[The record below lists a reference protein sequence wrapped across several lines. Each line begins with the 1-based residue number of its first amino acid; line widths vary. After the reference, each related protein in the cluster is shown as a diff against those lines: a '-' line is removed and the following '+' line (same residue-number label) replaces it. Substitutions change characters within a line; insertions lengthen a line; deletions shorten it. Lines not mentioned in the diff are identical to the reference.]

1 MTVPQVDVEEYGYF
15 ADNQRRH
22 ADDTH
27 LFEVHEPYN
36 GKLFA
41 RVAAGSRADA
51 RLAVDA
57 ASKAFAGWSGSAP
70 DEKARLFLKAA
81 EIVRRRRTEIA
92 EVLARET
99 GSTISFATFQQD
111 LRRSQNVDVRA
122 QHDRHIESSRRPA
135 SLQGRYDFIVVGAGA
150 AGSVL
155 AAELSAS
162 GAQVLVIES
171 GGPDDAPT
179 IANPSVWFYNVG
191 GPLDYH
197 LPVTPSPRLNN
208 RKFNMALGHVLG
220 GGSSINAMVWMR
232 GMQRDYD
239 GWAKNGAK
247 GWAFADVL
255 PVFKSQEDWEGGA
268 NEWRGAGGPIH
279 IRRPKDPHPTA
290 PAFIDAAREMGM
302 PILDDVNG
310 PMRPGAGYIN
320 MNIAA
325 DGTRVSAVR
334 AFLRP
339 ALSRPNL
346 TLLLNTNVVK
356 LNFKG
361 TRCVGVKLMTDGAV
375 KDIAADKEVI
385 LAAGAINSP
394 KLLMLSGV
402 GEAKALRSL
411 GIDVVENLPGVGEN
425 LQDHVL
431 VSGVVFK
438 YKGKM
443 PDRPA
448 DSNAVEAEAY
458 LSSGPSGDTDIS
470 LVLHQLP
477 VVTPEVASRFGTPPP
492 DAFTIAPALV
502 QPTSRGSVRLASN
515 NFQDAAV
522 IDGNYLGTDHDF
534 AAIVRAIEAARE
546 LGNQHAFDSLRES
559 ELIPGPKA
567 SAEEI
572 RELARLASASFGHAV
587 GTCKMGVD
595 KLAVV
600 DPELRVHGILGLR
613 VADASVMPR
622 IITGPGTNAST
633 HMIAGRAATLIL
645 G

>member
-1 MTVPQVDVEEYGYF
+1 MT
-15 ADNQRRH
+15 N
-22 ADDTH
+22 
-27 LFEVHEPYN
+27 
-36 GKLFA
+36 
-41 RVAAGSRADA
+41 
-51 RLAVDA
+51 
-57 ASKAFAGWSGSAP
+57 
-70 DEKARLFLKAA
+70 
-81 EIVRRRRTEIA
+81 
-92 EVLARET
+92 VLRE
-99 GSTISFATFQQD
+99 Q
-111 LRRSQNVDVRA
+111 
-122 QHDRHIESSRRPA
+122 
-135 SLQGRYDFIVVGAGA
+135 YDFVVVGAGA
-150 AGSVL
+150 AGAVL

-197 LPVTPSPRLNN
+197 LPVSPSPRLNN
-208 RKFNMALGHVLG
+208 RTFNMALGHVLG

-239 GWAKNGAK
+239 GWAENGAK

-268 NEWRGAGGPIH
+268 NAWRGAGGPIH
-279 IRRPKDPHPTA
+279 IRRPKHPHPTA

-310 PMRPGAGYIN
+310 PMAPGAGYIN

-325 DGTRVSAVR
+325 DGTRVSAAR

-339 ALSRPNL
+339 ALSRPHL

-375 KDIAADKEVI
+375 RDIAADKEVI
-385 LAAGAINSP
+385 LAAGTINSP

-438 YKGKM
+438 HKGKM

-458 LSSGPSGDTDIS
+458 LSSGLSDDTDIS

-477 VVTPEVASRFGTPPP
+477 VVTPEVAARFGTPPP

-502 QPTSRGSVRLASN
+502 QPTSEGSVRLASDT
-515 NFQDAAV
+515 FQDAAI
-522 IDGNYLGTDHDF
+522 IDGNYVCTDHDF

-546 LGNQHAFDSLRES
+546 LGNQHAFDSMRER

-567 SAEEI
+567 SVGEI
-572 RELARLASASFGHAV
+572 QELARLASASFGHAV

-600 DPELRVHGILGLR
+600 DPELRVHGISGLR
-613 VADASVMPR
+613 VADASVMPQ

-633 HMIAGRAATLIL
+633 HMIAGRAARLIL
-645 G
+645 R

>member
-1 MTVPQVDVEEYGYF
+1 MIDTSNEEI
-15 ADNQRRH
+15 QSH
-22 ADDTH
+22 
-27 LFEVHEPYN
+27 
-36 GKLFA
+36 
-41 RVAAGSRADA
+41 
-51 RLAVDA
+51 
-57 ASKAFAGWSGSAP
+57 
-70 DEKARLFLKAA
+70 
-81 EIVRRRRTEIA
+81 
-92 EVLARET
+92 
-99 GSTISFATFQQD
+99 
-111 LRRSQNVDVRA
+111 
-122 QHDRHIESSRRPA
+122 
-135 SLQGRYDFIVVGAGA
+135 YDFIVVGAGA
-150 AGSVL
+150 TGSVL

-179 IANPSVWFYNVG
+179 IMNPSIWFYNVG

-197 LPVTPSPRLNN
+197 LPITPLPQLSN

-220 GGSSINAMVWMR
+220 GGSSINAMVWTR
-232 GMQRDYD
+232 GMQQDFD
-239 GWAKNGAK
+239 GWAENGAK
-247 GWAFADVL
+247 GWAFVDVL
-255 PVFKSQEDWEGGA
+255 PVFKSQEDWEGGG
-268 NEWRGAGGPIH
+268 NEWRGSGGPIH

-290 PAFIDAAREMGM
+290 PAFIDAARQMGM

-325 DGTRVSAVR
+325 DGTRVSAAR
-334 AFLRP
+334 AFLHP

-356 LNFKG
+356 LNFTG
-361 TRCVGVKLMTDGAV
+361 TRCVGVKLMTDGVA

-385 LAAGAINSP
+385 LAAGTINSP

-402 GEAKALRSL
+402 GEAKALRDC
-411 GIDVVENLPGVGEN
+411 GIDLVENLPGVGAN

-431 VSGVVFK
+431 LSGVVFK

-470 LVLHQLP
+470 LVPHQLP
-477 VVTPEVASRFGTPPP
+477 VVTPEAASRFGTPPP

-502 QPTSRGSVRLASN
+502 QPTSRGSVRLASG

-522 IDGNYLGTDHDF
+522 INGNYLGTDHDF

-546 LGNQHAFDSLRES
+546 LGNQHAFDSVREI
-559 ELIPGPKA
+559 EVMPGPKA

-572 RELARLASASFGHAV
+572 RELARLGSASFGHAV
-587 GTCKMGVD
+587 GTCKLGVD

-600 DPELRVHGILGLR
+600 NPELRVHGILGLR

-622 IITGPGTNAST
+622 IITGPTNAPT
-633 HMIAGRAATLIL
+633 HMIAGRAAKLIL

>member
-1 MTVPQVDVEEYGYF
+1 MIDESNEE
-15 ADNQRRH
+15 
-22 ADDTH
+22 
-27 LFEVHEPYN
+27 
-36 GKLFA
+36 K
-41 RVAAGSRADA
+41 
-51 RLAVDA
+51 
-57 ASKAFAGWSGSAP
+57 
-70 DEKARLFLKAA
+70 
-81 EIVRRRRTEIA
+81 
-92 EVLARET
+92 
-99 GSTISFATFQQD
+99 
-111 LRRSQNVDVRA
+111 
-122 QHDRHIESSRRPA
+122 
-135 SLQGRYDFIVVGAGA
+135 RYDFIVVGAGA

-162 GAQVLVIES
+162 GTQVLVIES

-179 IANPSVWFYNVG
+179 IANPSIWFYNVG

-197 LPVTPSPRLNN
+197 LPVNPSPRLNN
-208 RKFNMALGHVLG
+208 RTFNMALGHVLG
-220 GGSSINAMVWMR
+220 GGSSINAMVWTR

-268 NEWRGAGGPIH
+268 NTWRGTGGPVH
-279 IRRPKDPHPTA
+279 IRRPGDPHPTA
-290 PAFIDAAREMGM
+290 PAFIEAAREMGM

-310 PMRPGAGYIN
+310 PMVPGAGYIN

-325 DGTRVSAVR
+325 DGTRVSAAR
-334 AFLRP
+334 AFLHP

-346 TLLLNTNVVK
+346 TLLLNTIVAK
-356 LNFKG
+356 LNFRG
-361 TRCVGVKLMTDGAV
+361 TRCVGVKLITGGAV
-375 KDIAADKEVI
+375 KDVAADKEVI

-402 GEAKALRSL
+402 GEAKALRSF

-448 DSNAVEAEAY
+448 DSNAVETEAY
-458 LSSGPSGDTDIS
+458 LSSGPSIDTDIN
-470 LVLHQLP
+470 LVLEQLP
-477 VVTPEVASRFGTPPP
+477 AVTPEAAARFGAPPA

-502 QPTSRGSVRLASN
+502 QPTSRGAVRLASN

-522 IDGNYLGTDHDF
+522 IDGNYLGTDQDF

-546 LGNQHAFDSLRES
+546 LGNQHAFDSVRET
-559 ELIPGPKA
+559 EVMPGPKA
-567 SAEEI
+567 TAEEI
-572 RELARLASASFGHAV
+572 RELARLASASFGHPV

-600 DPELRVHGILGLR
+600 DPQLRVHGLAGLR

-622 IITGPGTNAST
+622 IITGPTNAPT
-633 HMIAGRAATLIL
+633 HMIAGRAAKLIL

>member
-1 MTVPQVDVEEYGYF
+1 MI
-15 ADNQRRH
+15 
-22 ADDTH
+22 DTS
-27 LFEVHEPYN
+27 N
-36 GKLFA
+36 K
-41 RVAAGSRADA
+41 
-51 RLAVDA
+51 
-57 ASKAFAGWSGSAP
+57 
-70 DEKARLFLKAA
+70 
-81 EIVRRRRTEIA
+81 EIQSHYE
-92 EVLARET
+92 
-99 GSTISFATFQQD
+99 
-111 LRRSQNVDVRA
+111 
-122 QHDRHIESSRRPA
+122 
-135 SLQGRYDFIVVGAGA
+135 FIVVGAGA

-162 GAQVLVIES
+162 GAQVLVVES
-171 GGPDDAPT
+171 GGSDDAPT
-179 IANPSVWFYNVG
+179 IMNPSIWFYNVA

-197 LPVTPSPRLNN
+197 LPITPLPQLNN

-220 GGSSINAMVWMR
+220 GGSTINAMVWMR

-247 GWAFADVL
+247 GWAFAEVL
-255 PVFKSQEDWEGGA
+255 PIFKSQEDWEGGA
-268 NEWRGAGGPIH
+268 NEWRGSGGPIH

-290 PAFIDAAREMGM
+290 SAFIDAARQMGM

-346 TLLLNTNVVK
+346 TLQLNANVLK

-361 TRCVGVKLMTDGAV
+361 TRCVGVKVMTDGSV

-385 LAAGAINSP
+385 LAAGAIHSP

-402 GEAKALRSL
+402 GEETTLRSL

-431 VSGVVFK
+431 LSGVVFK

-458 LSSGPSGDTDIS
+458 LSSSPSADTDIS

-477 VVTPEVASRFGTPPP
+477 VVTPEVASRFGAPPA

-502 QPTSRGSVRLASN
+502 QPTSKGSVRLASN

-522 IDGNYLGTDHDF
+522 IDGNYLGTDQDF

-546 LGNQHAFDSLRES
+546 IGNQHAFDSLREG
-559 ELIPGPKA
+559 ELIPGPK
-567 SAEEI
+567 SSTEEI

-600 DPELRVHGILGLR
+600 DSELRVHGILGLR

-622 IITGPGTNAST
+622 IITGPGTNASA
-633 HMIAGRAATLIL
+633 HMIAGRAAELIL

>member
-1 MTVPQVDVEEYGYF
+1 MI
-15 ADNQRRH
+15 
-22 ADDTH
+22 DTS
-27 LFEVHEPYN
+27 N
-36 GKLFA
+36 K
-41 RVAAGSRADA
+41 
-51 RLAVDA
+51 
-57 ASKAFAGWSGSAP
+57 
-70 DEKARLFLKAA
+70 
-81 EIVRRRRTEIA
+81 EIQ
-92 EVLARET
+92 
-99 GSTISFATFQQD
+99 S
-111 LRRSQNVDVRA
+111 
-122 QHDRHIESSRRPA
+122 H
-135 SLQGRYDFIVVGAGA
+135 YDFIVVGAGA

-171 GGPDDAPT
+171 GGPDEAPT

-197 LPVTPSPRLNN
+197 LPVKPSPRLNN
-208 RKFNMALGHVLG
+208 RAFNMALGHVLG
-220 GGSSINAMVWMR
+220 GGSSINAMVWTR

-268 NEWRGAGGPIH
+268 NAWRGAGGPIH

-310 PMRPGAGYIN
+310 PMVPGAGYIN

-325 DGTRVSAVR
+325 DGTRVSAVG

-339 ALSRPNL
+339 ALSRSNL
-346 TLLLNTNVVK
+346 TLLLNAAVVK

-361 TRCVGVKLMTDGAV
+361 TRCLGVKLMTDGAV

-385 LAAGAINSP
+385 LAAGTINSP

-411 GIDVVENLPGVGEN
+411 GIDVVENVPGVGEN

-448 DSNAVEAEAY
+448 GSNAVEAEAY
-458 LSSGPSGDTDIS
+458 LSSGPSGKTDIS

-477 VVTPEVASRFGTPPP
+477 VVTPEVAERFGTPPP
-492 DAFTIAPALV
+492 DSFTIAPALV
-502 QPTSRGSVRLASN
+502 QPTSKGAVRLASN

-534 AAIVRAIEAARE
+534 AAVVRAIEVARE

-559 ELIPGPKA
+559 ELILGPKA
-567 SAEEI
+567 STKNI
-572 RELARLASASFGHAV
+572 LELAKLASASFGHAV

-595 KLAVV
+595 NLAVV
-600 DPELRVHGILGLR
+600 DPELRVHGIVGLR

-633 HMIAGRAATLIL
+633 AKYRTELL
-645 G
+645 

>member
-1 MTVPQVDVEEYGYF
+1 MT
-15 ADNQRRH
+15 N
-22 ADDTH
+22 
-27 LFEVHEPYN
+27 
-36 GKLFA
+36 
-41 RVAAGSRADA
+41 AAT
-51 RLAVDA
+51 VQ
-57 ASKAFAGWSGSAP
+57 
-70 DEKARLFLKAA
+70 E
-81 EIVRRRRTEIA
+81 
-92 EVLARET
+92 
-99 GSTISFATFQQD
+99 
-111 LRRSQNVDVRA
+111 
-122 QHDRHIESSRRPA
+122 
-135 SLQGRYDFIVVGAGA
+135 RYDFIVVGAGA

-171 GGPDDAPT
+171 GGPDDART
-179 IANPSVWFYNVG
+179 IANPSIWFYNVG

-197 LPVTPSPRLNN
+197 LPINPSPRLNN

-220 GGSSINAMVWMR
+220 GGTSINAMVWMR
-232 GMQRDYD
+232 GMERDYD

-247 GWAFADVL
+247 GWSFADVL
-255 PVFKSQEDWEGGA
+255 PVFKGQEDWEAGA
-268 NEWRGAGGPIH
+268 NTWRGAGGPIH

-290 PAFIDAAREMGM
+290 PAFIDAARQIGL

-310 PMRPGAGYIN
+310 PMRSGAGYIN

-325 DGTRVSAVR
+325 DGTRVSTVR

-346 TLLLNTNVVK
+346 TMLLNTNVVK
-356 LNFKG
+356 LNFNG
-361 TRCVGVKLMTDGAV
+361 TRCLGVKLMTDGAL

-385 LAAGAINSP
+385 LTAGAINSP

-458 LSSGPSGDTDIS
+458 LSSSPSGDTDIS

-477 VVTPEVASRFGTPPP
+477 VVTPEIASRSGTPPA

-502 QPTSRGSVRLASN
+502 QPTSTGSVRLASN
-515 NFQDAAV
+515 NFHDAAV
-522 IDGNYLGTDHDF
+522 IDGNYLGTEHDF
-534 AAIVRAIEAARE
+534 AGVVRAIEAARE

-567 SAEEI
+567 SGEEI
-572 RELARLASASFGHAV
+572 RELAKLASASFGHAV

-600 DPELRVHGILGLR
+600 DPELRVHGMLGLR
-613 VADASVMPR
+613 VADASVMPQ
-622 IITGPGTNAST
+622 IITGPGTNASA
-633 HMIAGRAATLIL
+633 HMIAGRAAQLIL
-645 G
+645 GHNA

>member
-1 MTVPQVDVEEYGYF
+1 M
-15 ADNQRRH
+15 
-22 ADDTH
+22 
-27 LFEVHEPYN
+27 L
-36 GKLFA
+36 
-41 RVAAGSRADA
+41 DA
-51 RLAVDA
+51 PN
-57 ASKAFAGWSGSAP
+57 K
-70 DEKARLFLKAA
+70 
-81 EIVRRRRTEIA
+81 EIQ
-92 EVLARET
+92 
-99 GSTISFATFQQD
+99 S
-111 LRRSQNVDVRA
+111 
-122 QHDRHIESSRRPA
+122 H
-135 SLQGRYDFIVVGAGA
+135 YDFIIVGAGA

-155 AAELSAS
+155 AAGLSAS

-179 IANPSVWFYNVG
+179 IENPSIWFYNVG

-197 LPVTPSPRLNN
+197 LPVKPSPRLNN

-220 GGSSINAMVWMR
+220 GGTTINAMVWTR

-239 GWAKNGAK
+239 GWAQNGAK

-268 NEWRGAGGPIH
+268 NAWRGAGGPIH

-310 PMRPGAGYIN
+310 PMLPGAGYIN

-346 TLLLNTNVVK
+346 TLLLDATVMK

-361 TRCVGVKLMTDGAV
+361 TRCVGVKIMTGGAV
-375 KDIAADKEVI
+375 TDIAADKEVI
-385 LAAGAINSP
+385 LTAGSINSP

-402 GEAKALRSL
+402 GEAKGLRSL

-431 VSGVVFK
+431 LSGVVFK

-443 PDRPA
+443 PDRPV
-448 DSNAVEAEAY
+448 DSNAVEAGAF
-458 LSSGPSGDTDIS
+458 LSSDPSGETDIG

-477 VVTPEVASRFGTPPP
+477 VVTPEAASRFGTPPP
-492 DAFTIAPALV
+492 DSFTIAPALV
-502 QPTSRGSVRLASN
+502 QPTSRGSVRLAGA

-546 LGNQHAFDSLRES
+546 LGSQQAFDHLRDS
-559 ELIPGPKA
+559 ELIPGPQA
-567 SAEEI
+567 SAEDI
-572 RELARLASASFGHAV
+572 FELARLASASFGHAV
-587 GTCKMGVD
+587 GTCKIGAD
-595 KLAVV
+595 ELAVV
-600 DPELRVHGILGLR
+600 DPDLRVRGILGLR

-622 IITGPGTNAST
+622 IITGPGTNAAA
-633 HMIAGRAATLIL
+633 HMIAGRAAKLIL
-645 G
+645 GS

>member
-1 MTVPQVDVEEYGYF
+1 MI
-15 ADNQRRH
+15 
-22 ADDTH
+22 
-27 LFEVHEPYN
+27 
-36 GKLFA
+36 
-41 RVAAGSRADA
+41 
-51 RLAVDA
+51 A
-57 ASKAFAGWSGSAP
+57 ASNK
-70 DEKARLFLKAA
+70 
-81 EIVRRRRTEIA
+81 EIQ
-92 EVLARET
+92 
-99 GSTISFATFQQD
+99 SHF
-111 LRRSQNVDVRA
+111 
-122 QHDRHIESSRRPA
+122 
-135 SLQGRYDFIVVGAGA
+135 DFIVVGAGA

-179 IANPSVWFYNVG
+179 IANPSIWFYNVG

-197 LPVTPSPRLNN
+197 LPITPSPQLNN
-208 RKFNMALGHVLG
+208 RNFYMALGHVLG
-220 GGSSINAMVWMR
+220 GGTSINAMVWTR
-232 GMQRDYD
+232 GMQRDFD
-239 GWAKNGAK
+239 GWAANGAK

-268 NEWRGAGGPIH
+268 NALRGAGGPIH

-290 PAFIDAAREMGM
+290 PAFLDAAREMGM
-302 PILDDVNG
+302 HILDDVNG
-310 PMRPGAGYIN
+310 PMLPGAGYIN
-320 MNIAA
+320 MNIAT

-361 TRCVGVKLMTDGAV
+361 TRCVGVQLMIDGAI
-375 KDIAADKEVI
+375 KNIAADKEVI
-385 LAAGAINSP
+385 LAAGTINSP

-402 GEAKALRSL
+402 GEAKALRSF

-448 DSNAVEAEAY
+448 DSNAVEAEAF
-458 LSSGPSGDTDIS
+458 LSSGLSDGIDIS

-477 VVTPEVASRFGTPPP
+477 VVSPEVASRFGTPPP

-502 QPTSRGSVRLASN
+502 QPTSNGSVRLASN

-522 IDGNYLGTDHDF
+522 IDGNYLGTDRDI
-534 AAIVRAIEAARE
+534 AAVLRAIEAARE
-546 LGNQHAFDSLRES
+546 LGSQHAFDNLRES
-559 ELIPGPKA
+559 ELIPGAKA
-567 SAEEI
+567 STDEI
-572 RELARLASASFGHAV
+572 QEFARLASASFGHGV
-587 GTCKMGVD
+587 GTCKIGVD
-595 KLAVV
+595 KIAVV

-613 VADASVMPR
+613 VADASVMPH
-622 IITGPGTNAST
+622 IITGPGTNASA
-633 HMIAGRAATLIL
+633 HMIGGRAAKLIL
-645 G
+645 S